1 MNQLK
6 YDKIKLKKSDKA
18 SKKGNDCN
26 VSQVS
31 LDVNPVPVM
40 YIFGYFRQKVTNG
53 PFPPEFRGVTKVTK
67 IRIFE
72 PPVSHFWLF
81 SAIFGNFRP
90 QKVTIDP
97 FDPGFRGSQKGEK
110 SIWHCFLLL

>member
-40 YIFGYFRQKVTNG
+40 YIFGVFRQ
-53 PFPPEFRGVTKVTK
+53 F
-67 IRIFE
+67 
-72 PPVSHFWLF
+72 L
-81 SAIFGNFRP
+81 AIF
-90 QKVTIDP
+90 DP
-97 FDPGFRGSQKGEK
+97 IRSPSTLSTPGLGGSQKGQK
-110 SIWHCFLLL
+110 IDLAPFSPI